1 MVCFKYR
8 NRHPMID
15 SLVFFLFFSFG
26 LVCQDVSG
34 DLGRFIKSGK
44 DAQKFSI
51 VSLEPFSNTPYK
63 FQRNISHLQ
72 ILQYTGLIPN
82 HPDYET
88 EFKSFPEILN
98 EGDKESLMIQTT
110 LENPQRERILIEPQE
125 PKIIDTGYPFRI
137 SVWVHSNFYKGTLYL
152 QFKNSIQ
159 GTFKVKVG
167 SLDFSG
173 WQRLEVSFP
182 FVKKIRE
189 SDPRKKIFTMA
200 GIGMEFSKQQ
210 PPAPIVVYLDRI
222 LVLLEKYEEY
232 PGSEVQ
238 DGWRFK

>member
-1 MVCFKYR
+1 
-8 NRHPMID
+8 MIE
-15 SLVFFLFFSFG
+15 SLVFFLIFSLG
-26 LVCQDVSG
+26 LFSQEVSL
-34 DLGRFIKSGK
+34 DLEKFIKSGK
-44 DAQKFSI
+44 EPQKFSV
-51 VSLEPFSNTPYK
+51 VSLEPFSKTPYK
-63 FQRNISHLQ
+63 FQRNVSHLQ
-72 ILQYTGLIPN
+72 TLQYTGFLPI
-82 HPDYET
+82 HPDYDT
-88 EFKSFPEILN
+88 ESRSFPEILSDS
-98 EGDKESLMIQTT
+98 DKESLMIQTT
-110 LENPQRERILIEPQE
+110 LENPQRERIILEPQE
-125 PKIIDTGYPFRI
+125 PKIIDTGYPFRV

-152 QFKNSIQ
+152 LFKNSLQ

-167 SLDFSG
+167 SLDFLG

-189 SDPRKKIFTMA
+189 SDPRKKIFSLV

>member
-1 MVCFKYR
+1 MVE
-8 NRHPMID
+8 
-15 SLVFFLFFSFG
+15 SLVFFLIFSVG
-26 LVCQDVSG
+26 LVSQEVSG
-34 DLGRFIKSGK
+34 DLERFLKSGK
-44 DAQKFSI
+44 DTQKFS
-51 VSLEPFSNTPYK
+51 VVALEPFSKTPYL
-63 FQRNISHLQ
+63 FQRNVSHLQ
-72 ILQYTGLIPN
+72 TLQYTGLIPT
-82 HPDYET
+82 HPDYGIES
-88 EFKSFPEILN
+88 KSFSEILD

-110 LENPQRERILIEPQE
+110 LENPLRERILLEPQE
-125 PKIIDTGYPFRI
+125 PKLIDTGYPFRV

-152 QFKNSIQ
+152 QFKNSMQ

-167 SLDFSG
+167 SLDFLG

-189 SDPRKKIFTMA
+189 SDPRKKKFSMV

-210 PPAPIVVYLDRI
+210 PQGPIVVYLDRI

-232 PGSEVQ
+232 PGSDVQ

>member
-1 MVCFKYR
+1 
-8 NRHPMID
+8 MID
-15 SLVFFLFFSFG
+15 SLVLFLIFSLG
-26 LVCQDVSG
+26 LLCQEVSG

-44 DAQKFSI
+44 DTQKFS
-51 VSLEPFSNTPYK
+51 VVALESFSKTPYK

-72 ILQYTGLIPN
+72 TLQYTGFIPN

-88 EFKSFPEILN
+88 ETKSFPEILL
-98 EGDKESLMIQTT
+98 EGEKESLMIQTT
-110 LENPQRERILIEPQE
+110 LDNPQRERIFIEPQE
-125 PKIIDTGYPFRI
+125 PKTIDAGYPFRI

-152 QFKNSIQ
+152 QFKNTVQ
-159 GTFKVKVG
+159 GTFKVKLG

-189 SDPRKKIFTMA
+189 SDPRKKIFSFV
-200 GIGMEFSKQQ
+200 GIGMDFSKHQA
-210 PPAPIVVYLDRI
+210 PAPIVVYMDRI
-222 LVLLEKYEEY
+222 IVLLEKYEEY

-238 DGWRFK
+238 DGWRLK